1 MDINVIHIHT
11 YKPVRARF
19 CFSVLCSCFSL
30 ESLLDQWTC
39 PRLWVCERALVCVF
53 ERTFFVC
60 LCVGECTCLWVDG
73 LYFSGSI
80 SQHAIT
86 RNENLEEWSLLGT
99 VHHFY
104 FFCDYSQLFSVAFIT
119 GCARSITLHLNSL
132 YSIINNPQPIF
143 FILAFILLR
152 PAQMYNWIE
161 STAGG
166 RLWGCLSLHVPHFPC
181 REDLGWKLW
190 WEVLMGPLCA
200 L

>member
-1 MDINVIHIHT
+1 
-11 YKPVRARF
+11 
-19 CFSVLCSCFSL
+19 
-30 ESLLDQWTC
+30 
-39 PRLWVCERALVCVF
+39 VCVWTHIF
-53 ERTFFVC
+53 CVSVCRWMHMFV
-60 LCVGECTCLWVDG
+60 G

-104 FFCDYSQLFSVAFIT
+104 FFCDYSQLFSMAFIT

-152 PAQMYNWIE
+152 PAKMYNWIE

-166 RLWGCLSLHVPHFPC
+166 RLWGFLGLLSLHVPHFPF
-181 REDLGWKLW
+181 REDLRWKLW